1 MKYSKGFTLLEL
13 MIVVAIIGVLAVIAF
28 PQYQKYIAKA
38 QFTELVQLA
47 TAGKKNATLNLE
59 KGQCTAVEG
68 VNDVNTGKYGVFTM
82 EALTGKY
89 DSNGTG
95 CLASYVFN
103 KDEGVSPQLRG
114 KAYTITY
121 QINATLAGDFENGVQ
136 QTYEGTNW
144 GILPSDPNAPEEDF
158 LIIPPELVYQGNGFA

>member
-1 MKYSKGFTLLEL
+1 IAVG
-13 MIVVAIIGVLAVIAF
+13 IIGVLALIAI
-28 PQYQKYIAKA
+28 PQYKKHMAKA

-47 TAGKKNATLNLE
+47 TTAKKNATLNLE

-82 EALTGKY
+82 EALTGTY
-89 DSNGTG
+89 DPNGTG

-103 KDEGVSPQLRG
+103 NDQGVSPQLRG
-114 KAYTITY
+114 KAYTVTY
-121 QINATLAGDFENGVQ
+121 QINATLPGDFVDGVQ

-144 GILPSDPNAPEEDF
+144 GIRPSDPNASEEDF
-158 LIIPPELVYQGNGFA
+158 LIIPPQLVYQGSGFA